1 MSKFVEGQKV
11 MVRED
16 LEGERNYNDLYF
28 SESMKKYRG
37 KEFEVSTV
45 ICDEYILSGEGGVEN
60 WFFNDEMLVGA
71 VAVEPT
77 PPALPT
83 KVLELGQIAKLEIY
97 VERVIVNDPA
107 TIMFYRVAN
116 FDEKTSEF
124 ISWSDTKKVVAKAN
138 KDIGD
143 TFEVGAGVNVALLK
157 AYRKEID
164 KQLRKF

>member
-16 LEGERNYNDLYF
+16 LESGRNYNDLYF
-28 SESMKKYRG
+28 AESMEKYRG
-37 KEFEVSTV
+37 KEFEVLTV
-45 ICDEYILSGEGGVEN
+45 NCDDYILSGDDEVVD
-60 WFFNDEMLVGA
+60 WYFNDEMLVEA
-71 VAVEPT
+71 IPA

-124 ISWSDTKKVVAKAN
+124 ISWSDTKKVVAKVN